1 MRGFLRISLIT
12 LLTSAAVVAEPSAPP
27 PLWQS
32 LKNYWGASKV
42 STAPIKTE
50 ATLKEKKQTIDPDA
64 PSLGVWGTLNRFFQ
78 STSSTPQD
86 LLKTTTKTEINGIAS
101 QQEAILNLSEENG
114 KAVYPYHQIIVPHK
128 AKYTIKLEK
137 NYGDDI
143 SDATGEM
150 TINIYDTGDGLVFEQ
165 NSTLI
170 IYNGDGEGE
179 LIITNLATWQTYD
192 GKRYRF
198 NSRTVRNGEQEEVIK
213 GEALKDDQERITR
226 ITYSRPT
233 DSQITTPYETV
244 FPLHHLIH
252 CLEMAKAEKSVVSDI
267 VFDGSSE
274 THEAVTVDTVLFPPH
289 PTKLKIITDHDILN
303 KNQWPMR
310 LAVYAPGSKS
320 SEPDYEMEQK
330 VLDSGVVEEMT
341 LDYGAFQVKA
351 ILEKIDFYANT
362 KSPTID
368 FYGNNKSSS

>member
-1 MRGFLRISLIT
+1 MRVFLRISLIS
-12 LLTSAAVVAEPSAPP
+12 LLTSSAVVAESSPPP

-32 LKNYWGASKV
+32 LKNYWAGSKV
-42 STAPIKTE
+42 SMTPVKTE
-50 ATLKEKKQTIDPDA
+50 ANLKENTQTIDREA

-78 STSSTPQD
+78 SKSSTTQD
-86 LLKTTTKTEINGIAS
+86 PLKTTTSKPELTEIAS
-101 QQEAILNLSEENG
+101 QKAPENNTSEKIEKSG
-114 KAVYPYHQIIVPHK
+114 YFYHQTIVPHK

-150 TINIYDTGDGLVFEQ
+150 TINVYDTGDGLVFEQ

-198 NSRTVRNGEQEEVIK
+198 NSRTLRNGEQEEVIK
-213 GEALKDDQERITR
+213 GEALKDDEARITR
-226 ITYSRPT
+226 ITYTRPT
-233 DSQITTPYETV
+233 FSQVTTPYETV

-252 CLEMAKAEKSVVSDI
+252 CLEMAKTGQSVVSDI

-274 THEAVTVDTVLFPPH
+274 THEAVNVDTLLGAPQ
-289 PTKLKIITDHDILN
+289 PTKLKIKTDQNILN

-320 SEPDYEMEQK
+320 PEPDYEMEQK

-351 ILEKIDFYANT
+351 TLEKIDFYAAS
-362 KSPTID
+362 KSP
-368 FYGNNKSSS
+368 S